1 MLLDG
6 IFSNL
11 VSNAGEFVGDHVV
24 HENAERWSH
33 ISNLNSSNVLIL

>member
-24 HENAERWSH
+24 HENAERWSREVTFPTWIH
-33 ISNLNSSNVLIL
+33 QMF